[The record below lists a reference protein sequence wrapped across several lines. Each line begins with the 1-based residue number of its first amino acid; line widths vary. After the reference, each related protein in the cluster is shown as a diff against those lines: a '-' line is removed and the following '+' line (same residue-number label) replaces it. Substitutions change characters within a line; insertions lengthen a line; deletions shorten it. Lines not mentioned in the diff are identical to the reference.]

1 MDRGAAFADALVEKK
16 KKKKPVIT
24 EELKETIK
32 RKHLWNPYICLL
44 AIDHKTELIFFK
56 LSAAEGG
63 VQ

>member
-1 MDRGAAFADALVEKK
+1 MDRGAAFADALVET